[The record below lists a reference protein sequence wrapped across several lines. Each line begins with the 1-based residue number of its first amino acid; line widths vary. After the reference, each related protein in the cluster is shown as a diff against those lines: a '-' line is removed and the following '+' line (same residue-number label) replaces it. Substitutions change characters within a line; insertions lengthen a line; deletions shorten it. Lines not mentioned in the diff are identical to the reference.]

1 MSSTR
6 QLHPDSWELTRS
18 AANSPTLGVMG
29 DTLADLAD
37 EGHPVAVATADLK
50 YSNGLDRFQARHPD
64 RFVQFGISEQNMV
77 TAAAGMATTGL
88 IPYAATFASF
98 LSMLCCEQVHT
109 DVAYPRLPVRLV
121 GHHAGISMGFYGTSH
136 HANGDLAIMRAIPDL
151 AVVAPADGAQW
162 ESALRST
169 VDHPGPIYFRIGR
182 GRDPEIYPR
191 GERFEL
197 GRAVVHGIGR
207 DLTIIA
213 TGSCVHPALKAM
225 ERLSQNGMSVGVID
239 MATIKPLDRAA
250 ILQAASGSQ
259 RLMTVEEH
267 NVLGGLGSAVSEV
280 LSENGVGTVLHRHGI
295 RDVFSLIGP
304 PTHLYR
310 HYRLDADGIVA
321 EATEFVAGGLSPFA
335 QGVGGTGY
343 QPPESDR
350 R

>member
-6 QLHPDSWELTRS
+6 QLHPDSWELTQS

-29 DTLADLAD
+29 ETLADLVD
-37 EGHPVAVATADLK
+37 EGHPIAVATADLK

-98 LSMLCCEQVHT
+98 LSMLCCEQIHT

-162 ESALRST
+162 ESALRAT
-169 VDHPGPIYFRIGR
+169 VDHPGPVYFRIGR
-182 GRDPEIYPR
+182 GRDPEVYPR
-191 GERFEL
+191 GERFVL
-197 GRAVVHGIGR
+197 GRATVHGAGA

-213 TGSCVHPALKAM
+213 TGSCVHAALEATA
-225 ERLSQNGMSVGVID
+225 RLSDAGLSVGMID
-239 MATIKPLDRAA
+239 MATIKPLDRDA
-250 ILQAASGSQ
+250 ILAAASASE

-280 LSENGVGTVLHRHGI
+280 LSEAGRPTVLHRHGI

-304 PTHLYR
+304 PSHLYR
-310 HYRLDADGIVA
+310 HYRLDADGIAA
-321 EATEFVAGGLSPFA
+321 EATELIEGRLAASSR
-335 QGVGGTGY
+335 GVGITGY
-343 QPPESDR
+343 QPPEADR